1 MKERETGK
9 EAKSRIINMQFQT
22 HNERN
27 NQEKIVYIQ
36 DSHKSSTNVHSNRNT
51 KSLSIR
57 KTKTDCAE
65 GKKSREKNEKCITG
79 LESWV
84 FGDADTLCP
93 I

>member
-51 KSLSIR
+51 KSLSI
-57 KTKTDCAE
+57 
-65 GKKSREKNEKCITG
+65 SKNENR
-79 LESWV
+79 
-84 FGDADTLCP
+84 LC
-93 I
+93 